1 MEIKYIGN
9 KSIYI
14 KGKKENVWINPTK
27 DDFLSK
33 SDTARICIF
42 TEKERNFVKLGE
54 EMEKVVISG
63 PGEYEVGGVEISG
76 INSMY
81 SLTID
86 GVKVVTVG
94 KIEGEISDRKKEKLE
109 EADVLLLELSANSVD
124 IAKKSAANYLVPIDY
139 ENEEKELKIFLDA
152 FDKEELE
159 KVDSL
164 KVDKEN
170 LPEGVEV
177 ILLKTRI

>member
-1 MEIKYIGN
+1 MEIKYMGDN
-9 KSIYI
+9 GVYI
-14 KGKKENVWINPTK
+14 KGKKENVWINPTQN
-27 DDFLSK
+27 DFSSK
-33 SDTARICIF
+33 NEVARICIF
-42 TEKERNFVKLGE
+42 TEKERNFVKLGQE
-54 EMEKVVISG
+54 ADKVVICG

-86 GVKVVTVG
+86 GVKVITVG
-94 KIEGEISDRKKEKLE
+94 KIEGEINDRKKEKLE
-109 EADVLLLELSANSVD
+109 EADVLLLEMSANSVE
-124 IAKKSAANYLVPIDY
+124 IAKKSAANYLVPVAY

-152 FDKEELE
+152 FDREGLE

-164 KVDKEN
+164 KVDKDS

-177 ILLKTRI
+177 VLLKTR